1 VSPFFAQDLQ
11 ARVMHTNKFGAQ
23 SKVRGR
29 EEDGGGGKGG
39 ERSSGGKVQEME
51 VMGRGSLIDAC
62 CVVTEQNAEKVLVG
76 MCGCGVCALPC
87 ICVILSSC
95 LRTHKNEEVC
105 CQCVVSV
112 LSVCWGFAKI

>member
-1 VSPFFAQDLQ
+1 
-11 ARVMHTNKFGAQ
+11 M
-23 SKVRGR
+23 
-29 EEDGGGGKGG
+29 